1 MSMYQKKKRKI
12 SLVEKKNLKGYIF
25 ILPFLIGFVIF
36 VLSPIIT
43 SIIFS
48 FSEVSSSSTTGFAMK
63 FVGWK
68 NYHDLLRVDP
78 MFITTLWEGVS
89 TVMINTPLVLIF
101 SFLMANIL
109 NQQFKGRT
117 LCRVIFFL
125 PVVISSGV
133 MASMGNDTLN
143 QVMQGA
149 VEHTGNVDVVNS
161 ITTVIGSMNIGGTF
175 TSFITDAALRIYD
188 IVNASG
194 VQILVFL
201 AGLQTVTP
209 SLFEASNIEGA
220 TAWENFWKITFP
232 MVSPMILV
240 NLVYTIV
247 DAMSSGTATAVTGAV
262 QVTAKYHIVAAK
274 NWMFFTFI
282 LIFLLITMSI
292 ISKMVYYEN
301 D

>member
-1 MSMYQKKKRKI
+1 MSMYRKKERKLTLTNKR
-12 SLVEKKNLKGYIF
+12 NLIGYVFIF
-25 ILPFLIGFVIF
+25 PFIIGFVLF

-48 FSEVSSSSTTGFAMK
+48 LSKIMYANESFSMEYIGFA
-63 FVGWK
+63 
-68 NYHDLLRVDP
+68 NYYELFRVDP
-78 MFITTLWEGVS
+78 LFNGKLLKGISKVFLD
-89 TVMINTPLVLIF
+89 TPLIIIF
-101 SFLMANIL
+101 SFMMANIL

-117 LCRVIFFL
+117 LSRVIFFL
-125 PVVISSGV
+125 PVVVTSGV
-133 MASMGNDTLN
+133 MATMSNDALN
-143 QVMQGA
+143 KLMTGTMQ
-149 VEHTGNVDVVNS
+149 ETGNVEMLNS
-161 ITTVIGSMNIGGTF
+161 IKQVVGQMNLGDLSSYV
-175 TSFITDAALRIYD
+175 TSAAERIYD

-209 SLFEASNIEGA
+209 SLFEASDIEGA

-247 DAMSSGTATAVTGAV
+247 DAMQTEAAEKVTGGVDSNSNFAMGS
-262 QVTAKYHIVAAK
+262 AKGWV
-274 NWMFFTFI
+274 FFVCVI
-282 LIFLLITMSI
+282 IFLMVLTSI

-301 D
+301 E